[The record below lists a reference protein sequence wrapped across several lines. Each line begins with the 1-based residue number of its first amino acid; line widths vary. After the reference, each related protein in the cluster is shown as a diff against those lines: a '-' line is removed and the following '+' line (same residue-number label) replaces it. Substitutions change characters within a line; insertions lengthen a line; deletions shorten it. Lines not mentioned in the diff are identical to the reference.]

1 MRNSPPKRVKK
12 VLDLLSEQYQ
22 EPEQD
27 KIINLSATKNFDREY
42 YGRAIRA
49 AYADQTGRNFLE
61 ETCNKIIT
69 DKKETRGKFEMEN
82 EEFVSIYWDS
92 LLISI

>member
-49 AYADQTGRNFLE
+49 AYAD
-61 ETCNKIIT
+61 
-69 DKKETRGKFEMEN
+69 
-82 EEFVSIYWDS
+82 
-92 LLISI
+92 